1 MKKRS
6 RQDTYFQRYS
16 DTISVN
22 EENRPGNI
30 QKKKIFDFMGKT
42 IKVLDDPTVLDDC
55 ENEIFQEDAR
65 YKNNENYKSLVGY

>member
-16 DTISVN
+16 DTISIN

-30 QKKKIFDFMGKT
+30 QKKKIFDFMGKS
-42 IKVLDDPTVLDDC
+42 IKVLDDPTELDDC
-55 ENEIFQEDAR
+55 ENEIYQEDVR
-65 YKNNENYKSLVGY
+65 NKYNENYNS

>member
-16 DTISVN
+16 DTISIN

-30 QKKKIFDFMGKT
+30 QKKKIFDFMGKN

-65 YKNNENYKSLVGY
+65 NKNNENYKSLVGY